1 MNKVLKISLLLLFS
15 ILSLMLAYIRNN
27 DKEAKKLTEAVSLP
41 EYTQIYQPEKYI
53 ENFSEGSEHE
63 FLERKDFIQVM
74 EEVSKEFNTP
84 FIVRSRFIGAENNG
98 KGRVNFAQPL
108 SKITFFKTDFQ
119 SPDKKFYED
128 HGEPVSI
135 ENAPINK
142 LTDEQYQGAAILF
155 KSKVKEDVLQSLSQ
169 KLNQRFSLRTT
180 PTHLVTQP
188 KWYVHVPPILG
199 NNQRLEFFIKVIFIF
214 YFILLLVW
222 TILRSKEVAIY
233 SLNGLSAGVIINRI
247 YLKAFLVTQTFV
259 SLSVS
264 VFILRRFDIH
274 YLSRLAF
281 LFILSLLLMRGIIGL
296 VIRNS
301 LVNQTNDKSFL
312 KKANVVVYIAKT
324 AAFVSSVYACMGLIF
339 LLNSSLG
346 LLQKSPIDD
355 YGIFYK
361 GGLGYSESYGQA
373 VRSKHLFAYLE
384 NKGGLHAVKKYLPQK
399 NLEKHQAVEINS
411 AYLQK
416 YSISDTEGEPINID
430 KHTSEGIVLVNA
442 RLKDKMDEIKK
453 GYKKLQELP
462 DVWFQGKEI
471 RYFLIK
477 DNQKIPIFEMDE
489 MGFYEARQEKI
500 QPDLVEVHT
509 VKNAGYNTY
518 INMFQGANP
527 LGVLVPIKE
536 NVEKTYLE
544 LLPDLKKDKM
554 ASILTSFVP
563 VREIAAMD
571 VKHTIGNPWSWAFR
585 NLFVFILFLLLIF
598 STTLI
603 YFKSNRKKLALY
615 RVQGFSFLRTYS
627 TLLVMIFIQNL
638 VFALHSRSIGYDTE
652 IIQAYLLFMIIES
665 SLVFYLL
672 SRLEKKELVTTLKG
686 A

>member
-27 DKEAKKLTEAVSLP
+27 DKEVKKLIEAVSLP
-41 EYTQIYQPEKYI
+41 EYTQIYQPEKHI

-84 FIVRSRFIGAENNG
+84 FVIRSRFIGAENNG

-108 SKITFFKTDFQ
+108 SKIIFFKTDFQ
-119 SPDKKFYED
+119 HPDKKFFED
-128 HGEPVSI
+128 HGEQVSV
-135 ENAPINK
+135 EYAPINK

-155 KSKVKEDVLQSLSQ
+155 KSKVKEDVIQSLSQ

-180 PTHLVTQP
+180 PTSLTTQP
-188 KWYVHVPPILG
+188 KWYVHMPPILG
-199 NNQRLEFFIKVIFIF
+199 NNQRLEFFITFIFAF

-233 SLNGLSAGVIINRI
+233 ALNGMAAWEIIKRI
-247 YLKAFLVTQTFV
+247 YLKAFVFTQALVTLFA
-259 SLSVS
+259 SI
-264 VFILRRFDIH
+264 FILRRFDIY
-274 YLSRLAF
+274 YLSRFAF
-281 LFILSLLLMRGIIGL
+281 LSILSLFLMSGIIGL

-312 KKANVVVYIAKT
+312 KKANIVVYIAKT
-324 AAFVSSVYACMGLIF
+324 AAFVGSVYACMGLIF

-346 LLQKSPIDD
+346 LFQKSPIDD

-373 VRSKHLFAYLE
+373 VRSKNLFTYLE
-384 NKGGLHAVKKYLPQK
+384 NNGGLHAVKKFLPQK
-399 NLEKHQAVEINS
+399 SLQKYQAVEINS

-416 YSISDTEGEPINID
+416 YTISDISGKPVKID
-430 KHTSEGIVLVNA
+430 KQTSEGVVLVNE
-442 RLKDKMDEIKK
+442 RLKDKISEIKK
-453 GYKKLQELP
+453 GYDELQELP

-471 RYFLIK
+471 RYLLIK

-489 MGFYEARQEKI
+489 TGFYEARQEKI

-527 LGVLVPIKE
+527 LGVLIPIKE
-536 NVEKTYLE
+536 NAEKTYLE
-544 LLPDLKKDKM
+544 LLPALKRDKI
-554 ASILTSFVP
+554 ASIHTSFVP
-563 VREIAAMD
+563 VRKIAETD
-571 VKHTIGNPWSWAFR
+571 VKHTIGKPWSWVFR
-585 NLFVFILFLLLIF
+585 NLLVFILFLLMIF
-598 STTLI
+598 STSII
-603 YFKSNRKKLALY
+603 YFKSNKKKLALY
-615 RVQGFSFLRTYS
+615 RIQGFSFLRTYS
-627 TLLVMIFIQNL
+627 TLLAMIFIQNL

-652 IIQAYLLFMIIES
+652 VIQAYVLFTIIELA
-665 SLVFYLL
+665 LVFHLL
-672 SRLEKKELVTTLKG
+672 TRLEKKELVTTLKG

>member
-27 DKEAKKLTEAVSLP
+27 DKEAKKLIEAVSLP
-41 EYTQIYQPEKYI
+41 EYTQIYQPEKHI

-84 FIVRSRFIGAENNG
+84 FIVRSRFIDAEDNG

-119 SPDKKFYED
+119 SSDEKFFED
-128 HGEPVSI
+128 HGEQVSI

-180 PTHLVTQP
+180 PTSLVTQP
-188 KWYVHVPPILG
+188 KWYVEMPPILG
-199 NNQRLEFFIKVIFIF
+199 NNQRLEFFIKVIFVF

-233 SLNGLSAGVIINRI
+233 SLNGLSAWEIIKRI
-247 YLKAFLVTQTFV
+247 YLRAFLVTQTFV
-259 SLSVS
+259 TLAASI
-264 VFILRRFDIH
+264 FILRRFDIY
-274 YLSRLAF
+274 YLSRFAF
-281 LFILSLLLMRGIIGL
+281 LSILSLLLMSGIIGL

-312 KKANVVVYIAKT
+312 KKANIVVYIAKT
-324 AAFVSSVYACMGLIF
+324 AAFVGSVYACMGLIF

-346 LLQKSPIDD
+346 LFQKSPIDD

-373 VRSKHLFAYLE
+373 VRSKNLFTYLE
-384 NKGGLHAVKKYLPQK
+384 NNGGLHAVKKYLPQK
-399 NLEKHQAVEINS
+399 NLEKYQAVEINS

-416 YSISDTEGEPINID
+416 YTIRDTEGKPVNID
-430 KHTSEGIVLVNA
+430 KHSSEGIVLVNEH
-442 RLKDKMDEIKK
+442 LKNKISEIKK
-453 GYKKLQELP
+453 GYKELQELP

-471 RYFLIK
+471 RYLLIK
-477 DNQKIPIFEMDE
+477 GNQKIPVFEMDE
-489 MGFYEARQEKI
+489 TGFYEARQEEI

-536 NVEKTYLE
+536 NAEKTYLE
-544 LLPDLKKDKM
+544 LLPALKKDKI
-554 ASILTSFVP
+554 ASIFTSFVP
-563 VREIAAMD
+563 VRKIAETD
-571 VKHTIGNPWSWAFR
+571 VKHTIGEPWSWVFR
-585 NLFVFILFLLLIF
+585 NLLVFILFLLMIF
-598 STTLI
+598 STTII

-615 RVQGFSFLRTYS
+615 RVQGFSFIRTYS
-627 TLLVMIFIQNL
+627 SLLAMIFIQNL
-638 VFALHSRSIGYDTE
+638 AFALHSRSIGYDTE
-652 IIQAYLLFMIIES
+652 VIQAYVLFTIIELA
-665 SLVFYLL
+665 LVFYLL
-672 SRLEKKELVTTLKG
+672 TRLEKKELVTTLKG

>member
-1 MNKVLKISLLLLFS
+1 M
-15 ILSLMLAYIRNN
+15 
-27 DKEAKKLTEAVSLP
+27 
-41 EYTQIYQPEKYI
+41 
-53 ENFSEGSEHE
+53 
-63 FLERKDFIQVM
+63 
-74 EEVSKEFNTP
+74 
-84 FIVRSRFIGAENNG
+84 
-98 KGRVNFAQPL
+98 
-108 SKITFFKTDFQ
+108 
-119 SPDKKFYED
+119 
-128 HGEPVSI
+128 
-135 ENAPINK
+135 
-142 LTDEQYQGAAILF
+142 
-155 KSKVKEDVLQSLSQ
+155 
-169 KLNQRFSLRTT
+169 
-180 PTHLVTQP
+180 
-188 KWYVHVPPILG
+188 
-199 NNQRLEFFIKVIFIF
+199 
-214 YFILLLVW
+214 
-222 TILRSKEVAIY
+222 
-233 SLNGLSAGVIINRI
+233 
-247 YLKAFLVTQTFV
+247 
-259 SLSVS
+259 
-264 VFILRRFDIH
+264 
-274 YLSRLAF
+274 
-281 LFILSLLLMRGIIGL
+281 
-296 VIRNS
+296 
-301 LVNQTNDKSFL
+301 
-312 KKANVVVYIAKT
+312 
-324 AAFVSSVYACMGLIF
+324 
-339 LLNSSLG
+339 
-346 LLQKSPIDD
+346 
-355 YGIFYK
+355 
-361 GGLGYSESYGQA
+361 
-373 VRSKHLFAYLE
+373 
-384 NKGGLHAVKKYLPQK
+384 
-399 NLEKHQAVEINS
+399 EINS

-416 YSISDTEGEPINID
+416 YSISDTEGKPINID

-471 RYFLIK
+471 RYFFIK

-489 MGFYEARQEKI
+489 TGFYEARQETI

-571 VKHTIGNPWSWAFR
+571 VKHTIGNPWNWAFR

-627 TLLVMIFIQNL
+627 TLLAMIFIQNL